1 MKDPYQVLRQKEKAI
16 SEIKQQ
22 VEALRAVIP
31 LLADSADE
39 ARQVAERG
47 ASAPGSESRMWG
59 PGKNGRDEKVAGEA
73 H

>member
-16 SEIKQQ
+16 TEIREQ

-31 LLADSADE
+31 LLADTAEE
-39 ARQVAERG
+39 ARQSSERS
-47 ASAPGSESRMWG
+47 ASAPAEPRMWG
-59 PGKNGRDEKVAGEA
+59 TGKNGRDEKAAGES